1 MYQEQFSTHPKN
13 ASLSVGTAI
22 DQVVSSIPLKAFRK
36 QGLSEV
42 RVISEKTL
50 NDIVERTIEAELEKR
65 IETISRERDELRGK
79 SESLSQELEA
89 LKEGGDVA
97 GGSERLEKKCKALE
111 QELARLRTE
120 SDTRKI
126 AFTGAS
132 AAKTSIT
139 SEKYEEKVKKIVED
153 ILEGA
158 RGTIPVDLLENTKE
172 NLSKQLIEKFPHNT
186 YPLRVVTKSETPSAS
201 YPQPTASTSG
211 AAHPKPS
218 TPVSR
223 PGPIKS
229 GSLFHK
235 LVESNVQW
243 RHKQKGSEE
252 GQKD

>member
-1 MYQEQFSTHPKN
+1 MYQEQFSTHPQDS
-13 ASLSVGTAI
+13 SLSVGTAI

-50 NDIVERTIEAELEKR
+50 NDIVEKTIEAELEKR
-65 IETISRERDELRGK
+65 IETISREKDELRGK

-89 LKEGGDVA
+89 LKEGDVA
-97 GGSERLEKKCKALE
+97 GGSEKLEKKCKALE

-120 SDTRKI
+120 SDTRKM

-132 AAKTSIT
+132 TAKTSIT

-158 RGTIPVDLLENTKE
+158 RGTLPVDLLENTKE

>member
-1 MYQEQFSTHPKN
+1 MYQEQFSTHPKDS
-13 ASLSVGTAI
+13 SLSVETAI
-22 DQVVSSIPLKAFRK
+22 DQMVSSIPLKAFRK

-50 NDIVERTIEAELEKR
+50 NDIVEKTIEVELEKR
-65 IETISRERDELRGK
+65 IETISREKDELRGK

-89 LKEGGDVA
+89 LKEGDVA
-97 GGSERLEKKCKALE
+97 GGSEKLEKKCKALE
-111 QELARLRTE
+111 QELTRLRTE

-132 AAKTSIT
+132 TAKTSIT

-186 YPLRVVTKSETPSAS
+186 YPLRVVTKGETPSAS
-201 YPQPTASTSG
+201 YPQPAAATSG